1 MAWPYRVLLGVPV
14 TLIVDVL
21 LPGRL
26 IPHGDYYNPFTNTA
40 HLYSDDATIA
50 LHEAGH
56 AYDFAELP
64 YRGTYAM
71 VRILPFVDLY
81 QEYQATDE
89 AIDYLLEIGD
99 REMELQ
105 AYKSLYPAYG
115 TYAGGYLYAPIGT
128 IAGALIGHGIG
139 RHKAAKRRRYYERVD
154 AALQPL
160 DVDPVSSPPPTHTT
174 P

>member
-1 MAWPYRVLLGVPV
+1 
-14 TLIVDVL
+14 
-21 LPGRL
+21 
-26 IPHGDYYNPFTNTA
+26 
-40 HLYSDDATIA
+40 
-50 LHEAGH
+50 
-56 AYDFAELP
+56 
-64 YRGTYAM
+64 M